1 MLNQEELEEALQT
14 TGLFASSFGK
24 WPSFKSFQEW
34 AEKYTALRNGQPNV
48 QRGKPSQFTDLLA
61 RQDQNRVR
69 RTSTIVRSLI
79 GRIET
84 ECADWTQREQWH
96 FESTS
101 DDNSML
107 LVDDTN
113 GKISIRVYV
122 VQDRGALSFQIR
134 TTPFNRFSMT
144 SRKIANQA
152 NLIVAIQN
160 AMADIMHKIKEEKTK
175 RARQEQTQ
183 RQAFSVKNAAS
194 STAFRGGVG
203 GGAMGNLIFSGY

>member
-1 MLNQEELEEALQT
+1 MLNQDELEEALQT

-34 AEKYTALRNGQPNV
+34 AEKYTALRNGQP
-48 QRGKPSQFTDLLA
+48 SQFTDLLA
-61 RQDQNRVR
+61 RQDQNRMR
-69 RTSTIVRSLI
+69 RKSAMVKSLI
-79 GRIET
+79 GRIEA

-152 NLIVAIQN
+152 NLVVAIQN

>member
-1 MLNQEELEEALQT
+1 MLNQDELEEALQT

-34 AEKYTALRNGQPNV
+34 AEKYTALRNGQP
-48 QRGKPSQFTDLLA
+48 SQFTDLLA
-61 RQDQNRVR
+61 RQDQNRMR
-69 RTSTIVRSLI
+69 RKSAMVKSLI
-79 GRIET
+79 GRIEA

-134 TTPFNRFSMT
+134 TTPFNKFSMT
-144 SRKIANQA
+144 SQKTTNQA
-152 NLIVAIQN
+152 NLVVAIQK
-160 AMADIMHKIKEEKTK
+160 AMANIMHKIKDEKIE
-175 RARQEQTQ
+175 RARQEQ
-183 RQAFSVKNAAS
+183 AFSIK
-194 STAFRGGVG
+194 TGGRPFRGGVG
-203 GGAMGNLIFSGY
+203 GGALGNLIFAGY